1 MTDEIYLFSNMK
13 MSCYKAVEFSFIKK
27 NAKYEVQTVV

>member
-13 MSCYKAVEFSFIKK
+13 MSCYKAVEFSFIK
-27 NAKYEVQTVV
+27 NAEYEVQTVV